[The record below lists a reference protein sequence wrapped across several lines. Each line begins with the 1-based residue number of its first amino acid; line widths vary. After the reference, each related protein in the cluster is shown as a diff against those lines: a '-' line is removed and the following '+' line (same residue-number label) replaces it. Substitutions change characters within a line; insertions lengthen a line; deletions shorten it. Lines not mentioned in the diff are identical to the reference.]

1 MSSKI
6 SRRDFLKGTVAGAAG
21 VAAASVLGNGFTAF
35 AGETEADASAAPA
48 ESWDEEY
55 DVVVLGYGGAGANAA
70 VAAYENG
77 TKVLLAEKAPEG
89 AEGGNTAVSGQFVMA
104 TDDPDQLYDYLTTL
118 MGKFQN
124 WDPDAVRAYCEGAAE
139 NYHWMTAVMGG
150 DPDIISPKEHPQG
163 AMEANNPDWKMAD
176 GSDGNLTD
184 PYKIGRTDYY
194 YYNWAEFPEIPSSAH
209 CLCLTATGT
218 RFDRGYYDL
227 CQKAV
232 QARPIDV
239 WFSAPGKKLITDAD
253 GAVIGVIINKD
264 GKDVRIKVNGGVVLA
279 CGGFEHNQEMI
290 ASFLQ
295 MPYVHQQ
302 GGLYNDGD
310 GIKMAM
316 GAGADLWHM
325 SNSAGF
331 TWTHK
336 RPNLDTVSL
345 FQGPNAK
352 SGIFVG
358 LGGDR
363 FMNETAQTRHGRI
376 YIGGRWIS
384 TPMPL
389 PAYLVQDADQLA
401 AGNKL
406 VSAFSDGYADELA
419 TGEVLMG
426 NTLEELAEAI
436 RQSGNGEDA
445 PDFSTEKFVATVDA
459 YNKRY
464 DAGEDADF
472 GRPFDTMVPVKTGPF
487 YATKIGPTYFN
498 TQGGP
503 RKNKFGQVINTD
515 GMPIEGLFEAGE
527 MGSIFCDMYNG
538 SGNLGETMVYGRIS
552 GTNAA
557 KRAKGEFQSE
567 TAPVTK
573 WTGVIYADGTTR
585 PEGEVS
591 DAAGTDV
598 SGMTFKD
605 GTYEGSGTGIGGEIK
620 VNVTIE
626 DGKIANVEVVSNSET
641 PGIGGEALPK
651 YVEETIAKQSTDID
665 VVTGA
670 TVTLDGYKA
679 AVADALSKA
688 AQ

>member
-1 MSSKI
+1 MKDV
-6 SRRDFLKGTVAGAAG
+6 SRRDFLKGAAAG
-21 VAAASVLGNGFTAF
+21 LGTIALTALPGMRTRAEEAA
-35 AGETEADASAAPA
+35 EPE
-48 ESWDEEY
+48 WDDEY

-70 VAAYENG
+70 VAAFEQG
-77 TKVLLAEKAPEG
+77 AKVLLAEKAPEG

-104 TDDPDQLYDYLTTL
+104 TDDPDGLYDYLTTL

-124 WDPDAVRAYCEGAAE
+124 WDPEAVRAYCEGCAE
-139 NYHWMTAVMGG
+139 NYNWMTGPMGG
-150 DPDIISPKEHPQG
+150 DPAIISPTEHPSAG
-163 AMEANNPDWKMAD
+163 FEATNPDWKLAD

-184 PYKIGRTDYY
+184 PYKIGRTDYW
-194 YYNWAEFPEIPSSAH
+194 YYNWAEFPEIPSSKH

-218 RFDRGYYDL
+218 RFDRGYYNL
-227 CQKAV
+227 CQAAV
-232 QARPIDV
+232 QARDIDV
-239 WFSAPGKKLITDAD
+239 WFASPGKKLITDAE
-253 GAVIGVIINKD
+253 GAVIGVIINKEGTD
-264 GKDVRIKVNGGVVLA
+264 HRIKVNGGVVLA

-290 ASFLQ
+290 CSYLQ

-310 GIKMAM
+310 GIKMAL

-336 RPNLDTVSL
+336 RPDLDTVSL
-345 FQGPNAK
+345 FGGPNAA

-363 FMNETAQTRHGRI
+363 FMNESAQTRHGRI

-406 VSAFSDGYADELA
+406 VSAFSDGYVDELA

-426 NTLEELAEAI
+426 ETLEDLAEAI
-436 RQSGNGEDA
+436 RQSEGGTDA
-445 PDFSTEKFVATVDA
+445 PDFSTERFVAAVNA

-464 DAGEDADF
+464 DAGEDADY
-472 GRPFDTMVPVKTGPF
+472 GRPFATMVPVKTGPF

-503 RKNKFGQVINTD
+503 RKNKFGQVINTE

-567 TAPVTK
+567 DTPVT
-573 WTGVIYADGTTR
+573 TFVGEIYADGTTR
-585 PEGEVS
+585 PAGGEEK
-591 DAAGTDV
+591 AAENVTG
-598 SGMTFKD
+598 TFKD
-605 GTYEGSGTGIGGEIK
+605 GEYEGSGTGINGKIDVK
-620 VNVTIE
+620 VTIK
-626 DGKIANVEVVSNSET
+626 DGVIADVEIVSHAET
-641 PGIGGEALPK
+641 EGIGAAALPE
-651 YVEETIAKQSTDID
+651 YVKQTVETNGLDID
-665 VVTGA
+665 VITGA
-670 TVTLDGYKA
+670 TVTLDCYKE
-679 AVADALSKA
+679 AVNAALSQA
-688 AQ
+688 LA

>member
-1 MSSKI
+1 MKSV
-6 SRRDFLKGTVAGAAG
+6 SRRDFLKGTAAGLGAAAL
-21 VAAASVLGNGFTAF
+21 AAALPGVNAR
-35 AGETEADASAAPA
+35 AEAPEIA
-48 ESWDEEY
+48 WDDEY
-55 DVVVLGYGGAGANAA
+55 DVVVLGFGGAGANAA
-70 VAAYENG
+70 VAACEQG
-77 TKVLLAEKAPEG
+77 AKVLLAEKAPEG

-104 TDDPDQLYDYLTTL
+104 TDDADGLYDYLTTL

-124 WDPDAVRAYCEGAAE
+124 WDPEAVRAYCEGCAE
-139 NYHWMTAVMGG
+139 NFNWMTGPMGG
-150 DPDIISPKEHPQG
+150 DPAIIAPTEHPSAG
-163 AMEANNPDWKMAD
+163 MEATNPDWKLADGAD
-176 GSDGNLTD
+176 GSLTD
-184 PYKIGRTDYY
+184 PYKIGKTDYW
-194 YYNWAEFPEIPSSAH
+194 YYNWAEFPEIPSSIH

-218 RFDRGYYDL
+218 RFDRGYYNL
-227 CQKAV
+227 CQAAV
-232 QARPIDV
+232 KARPIDV
-239 WFSAPGKKLITDAD
+239 WYAAPGKKLITDAE
-253 GAVIGVIINKD
+253 GAVIGVIIEKD
-264 GKDVRIKVNGGVVLA
+264 GETRRVKANGGVVLA

-290 ASFLQ
+290 SSYLQ

-310 GIKMAM
+310 GIKMAL

-336 RPNLDTVSL
+336 RPHLDTVSL
-345 FQGPNAK
+345 FGGPNAK
-352 SGIFVG
+352 SGIYVG

-363 FMNETAQTRHGRI
+363 FMDESGATRHGRI

-389 PAYLVQDADQLA
+389 PAYLVQDADQLT

-406 VSAFSDGYADELA
+406 VSAFSDGYVDELA

-426 NTLEELAEAI
+426 ETLEDLAEAI
-436 RQSGNGEDA
+436 RQSEGGKDA
-445 PDFSTEKFVATVDA
+445 PDFSTERFVATVNA

-464 DAGEDADF
+464 DAGEDADY

-567 TAPVTK
+567 ATPVT
-573 WTGVIYADGTTR
+573 TFVGEIYVDGTTR
-585 PEGEVS
+585 PASAVQ
-591 DAAGTDV
+591 AASENVAG
-598 SGMTFKD
+598 TFKD
-605 GTYEGSGTGIGGEIK
+605 GEYEGSGNGIGGKIDVK
-620 VNVTIE
+620 VTIQ
-626 DGKIANVEVVSNSET
+626 DGKIANVEIVNQSET
-641 PGIGGEALPK
+641 ETLGGVALPD
-651 YVEETIAKQSTDID
+651 YVQQTIDKQNLDEID
-665 VVTGA
+665 AVSGVTI
-670 TVTLDGYKA
+670 TLDGYKQ
-679 AVADALSKA
+679 AVNEALSKA
-688 AQ
+688 LM

>member
-1 MSSKI
+1 MKNI
-6 SRRDFLKGTVAGAAG
+6 SRRSFLKGTAAG
-21 VAAASVLGNGFTAF
+21 IGAVALANLTGVSARA
-35 AGETEADASAAPA
+35 EAPGI
-48 ESWDEEY
+48 EWDDEY
-55 DVVVLGYGGAGANAA
+55 DVVVLGFGGAGSNAA
-70 VAAYENG
+70 VAAYEQG
-77 TKVLLAEKAPEG
+77 AKVLLAEKAPEG

-104 TDDPDQLYDYLTTL
+104 TDDADGLYDYLTTL

-124 WDPDAVRAYCEGAAE
+124 WDPEAVRAYCEGCAE
-139 NYHWMTAVMGG
+139 NYNWMTGPMGG
-150 DPDIISPKEHPQG
+150 DPAIISPTEHPSAG
-163 AMEANNPDWKMAD
+163 MEATNPDWKLAD
-176 GSDGNLTD
+176 GSDGALTD
-184 PYKIGRTDYY
+184 PYKIGRTDYW
-194 YYNWAEFPEIPSSAH
+194 YYNWAEFPEIPSSKH

-218 RFDRGYYDL
+218 RFDRGYYNL
-227 CQKAV
+227 CQAAVKA
-232 QARPIDV
+232 RDIDV
-239 WFSAPGKKLITDAD
+239 WYAAPGRKLITDAD
-253 GAVIGVIINKD
+253 GAVIGVIINKE
-264 GKDVRIKVNGGVVLA
+264 GEERKVKANGGVVLA

-290 ASFLQ
+290 CSYLQ

-310 GIKMAM
+310 GIKMAL

-336 RPNLDTVSL
+336 RPHLDTVSL
-345 FQGPNAK
+345 FGGPNAK
-352 SGIFVG
+352 SGIYVG

-363 FMNETAQTRHGRI
+363 FMDESGATRHGRI

-389 PAYLVQDADQLA
+389 PAYLVQDAEQLA

-406 VSAFSDGYADELA
+406 VSAFSEGYVDELA

-426 NTLEELAEAI
+426 ETLEDLAEAI
-436 RQSGNGEDA
+436 RQSEGGKDA
-445 PDFSTEKFVATVDA
+445 PDFSTERFVAAVNA

-464 DAGEDADF
+464 DAGEDADY
-472 GRPFDTMVPVKTGPF
+472 GRPFSTMVPVRTGPF

-515 GMPIEGLFEAGE
+515 GLPIEGLFEAGE

-567 TAPVTK
+567 TAPVT
-573 WTGVIYADGTTR
+573 TFVGEIYAGGTTR
-585 PEGEVS
+585 PASEVG
-591 DAAGTDV
+591 AASENVTG
-598 SGMTFKD
+598 TFKD
-605 GTYEGSGTGIGGEIK
+605 GEYEGEGNGMGGKIK
-620 VNVTIE
+620 VRVTIK
-626 DGKIANVEVVSNSET
+626 DGRIENVEILEQAET
-641 PGIGGEALPK
+641 ETLGAAALPD
-651 YVEETIAKQSTDID
+651 YVQQTIEKQDLEQID
-665 VVTGA
+665 VVTGV
-670 TVTLDGYKA
+670 TVTLDGYREAVNA
-679 AVADALSKA
+679 AL
-688 AQ
+688 AQAVM

>member
-1 MSSKI
+1 MKNV
-6 SRRDFLKGTVAGAAG
+6 SRRSFLKGTAAG
-21 VAAASVLGNGFTAF
+21 IGAVALASLPGANVRA
-35 AGETEADASAAPA
+35 EAPELAWDA
-48 ESWDEEY
+48 EY

-77 TKVLLAEKAPEG
+77 AKVLLAEKAPEG

-104 TDDPDQLYDYLTTL
+104 TDDPDGLYDYLTTL

-124 WDPDAVRAYCEGAAE
+124 WDPEAVRAYCEGCAE
-139 NYHWMTAVMGG
+139 NYNWMVGPMGG
-150 DPDIISPKEHPQG
+150 DPAIISPTEHPSAG
-163 AMEANNPDWKMAD
+163 MEARNNDWKLAD
-176 GSDGNLTD
+176 GNEGRLSD
-184 PYKIGRTDYY
+184 PYKLGRGDYW
-194 YYNWAEFPEIPSSAH
+194 YYNWAEFPEIPSSIH

-218 RFDRGYYDL
+218 RFDRGYYNL
-227 CQKAV
+227 CQNAV
-232 QARPIDV
+232 KARPIDV
-239 WFSAPGKKLITDAD
+239 WFSAPGKKLITDAE
-253 GAVIGVIINKD
+253 GTVIGVIVNKD
-264 GKDVRIKVNGGVVLA
+264 GADLRIKVNGGVVLA

-290 ASFLQ
+290 CSYLQ

-310 GIKMAM
+310 GIKMAL

-336 RPNLDTVSL
+336 RPHLDAVSL
-345 FQGPNAK
+345 FGGPNSG
-352 SGIFVG
+352 SGIYVG

-363 FMNETAQTRHGRI
+363 FMNESAATRHGRI

-389 PAYLVQDADQLA
+389 PAYLVQDSEQLA
-401 AGNKL
+401 AGKKL
-406 VSAFSDGYADELA
+406 VSAFSDGYVDELA

-436 RQSGNGEDA
+436 RNSEGGKDA
-445 PDFSTEKFVATVDA
+445 PDFSTERFVATVNA

-472 GRPFDTMVPVKTGPF
+472 GRPFSTMVPVRTGPF

-503 RKNKFGQVINTD
+503 RKNKFAQVINTD
-515 GMPIEGLFEAGE
+515 GLPIEGLFEAGE

-538 SGNLGETMVYGRIS
+538 SGNLGETMVFGRIA

-557 KRAKGEFQSE
+557 KRAKGEFKSE
-567 TAPVTK
+567 DKPVT
-573 WTGVIYADGTTR
+573 TFVGEIYAPGTTR
-585 PEGEVS
+585 PASQVK
-591 DAAGTDV
+591 AAAENV
-598 SGMTFKD
+598 SGTFKD
-605 GTYEGSGTGIGGEIK
+605 GEYEGEGNGINGKIK
-620 VNVTIE
+620 VKVIIK
-626 DGKIANVEVVSNSET
+626 DGKIENVEILSHAET
-641 PGIGGEALPK
+641 EGLGGAALPQ
-651 YVEETIAKQSTDID
+651 YAAQTVEKQSLDID
-665 VVTGA
+665 AVSGV
-670 TVTLDGYKA
+670 TVTLDGYKEAVNA
-679 AVADALSKA
+679 AL
-688 AQ
+688 AQAVK

>member
-1 MSSKI
+1 M
-6 SRRDFLKGTVAGAAG
+6 
-21 VAAASVLGNGFTAF
+21 
-35 AGETEADASAAPA
+35 
-48 ESWDEEY
+48 
-55 DVVVLGYGGAGANAA
+55 
-70 VAAYENG
+70 
-77 TKVLLAEKAPEG
+77 
-89 AEGGNTAVSGQFVMA
+89 
-104 TDDPDQLYDYLTTL
+104 
-118 MGKFQN
+118 
-124 WDPDAVRAYCEGAAE
+124 
-139 NYHWMTAVMGG
+139 
-150 DPDIISPKEHPQG
+150 
-163 AMEANNPDWKMAD
+163 
-176 GSDGNLTD
+176 
-184 PYKIGRTDYY
+184 
-194 YYNWAEFPEIPSSAH
+194 H

-218 RFDRGYYDL
+218 RFDRGYYNL
-227 CQKAV
+227 CQAAV
-232 QARPIDV
+232 QARDIDV
-239 WFSAPGKKLITDAD
+239 WFSAPGKKLITDAE

-264 GKDVRIKVNGGVVLA
+264 GETRRVKANGGVVLA

-290 ASFLQ
+290 SSYLQ

-310 GIKMAM
+310 GIKMAL

-345 FQGPNAK
+345 FGGPNAK
-352 SGIFVG
+352 SGIYVG

-363 FMNETAQTRHGRI
+363 FMDESGATRHGRI

-406 VSAFSDGYADELA
+406 VSAFSDGYVDELA

-426 NTLEELAEAI
+426 ETLEDLAEAI
-436 RQSGNGEDA
+436 RQSEGGKDA
-445 PDFSTEKFVATVDA
+445 PDFSTERFVAAVNA

-464 DAGEDADF
+464 DAGEDADY

-515 GMPIEGLFEAGE
+515 GLPIEGLFEAGE

-538 SGNLGETMVYGRIS
+538 SGNLGETMVFGRIS

-557 KRAKGEFQSE
+557 KRAKGEFVSE
-567 TAPVTK
+567 ETPVT
-573 WTGVIYADGTTR
+573 TFVGEIYADGTTR
-585 PEGEVS
+585 PASAETS
-591 DAAGTDV
+591 AAENVTG
-598 SGMTFKD
+598 TFKD
-605 GTYEGSGTGIGGEIK
+605 GEYEGTGTGIGGKIDVK
-620 VNVTIE
+620 VTIK
-626 DGKIANVEVVSNSET
+626 DGKIANVSRAW
-641 PGIGGEALPK
+641 I
-651 YVEETIAKQSTDID
+651 STSSP
-665 VVTGA
+665 A
-670 TVTLDGYKA
+670 
-679 AVADALSKA
+679 SP
-688 AQ
+688 